1 MPDNE
6 ATWATRESPVIDE
19 EPTDLVQIIRY
30 LNCELKFAGTAED
43 IASEMDAVVNILYF
57 SDSTVASRTVIT
69 FLEVRSVACSACLEE
84 NRPTIHCT
92 NTGKVQ
98 LNSVYPAARQSFTSI
113 DVERL

>member
-6 ATWATRESPVIDE
+6 AIQATRESPAIDE

-30 LNCELKFAGTAED
+30 LNCELKFVGTGED
-43 IASEMDAVVNILYF
+43 IASKMDAVVNILYF
-57 SDSTVASRTVIT
+57 FDSTVASITVIT
-69 FLEVRSVACSACLEE
+69 FLEVRSVACSACLEK

-98 LNSVYPAARQSFTSI
+98 LNPIYPILS
-113 DVERL
+113 